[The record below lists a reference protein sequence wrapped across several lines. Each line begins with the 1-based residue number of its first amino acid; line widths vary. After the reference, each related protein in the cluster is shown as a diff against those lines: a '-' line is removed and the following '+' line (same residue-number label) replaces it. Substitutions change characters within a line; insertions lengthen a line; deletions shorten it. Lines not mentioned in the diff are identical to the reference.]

1 VDGVQAYKPAH
12 SDAGGDLYLM
22 DFIGMFGVPLVPFS
36 EYPANGK
43 VVFLPTQAAAD
54 PDILVKVENSLSKK
68 TTVIFTAGFL
78 AKAKDGKQLAELAGV
93 KWPVKIS
100 PVKANTLSVNGR
112 HENVKYGLDLESQL
126 SLSTAE
132 ALLMA
137 NTGVDKIPFFVVN
150 EFDGN
155 KIYTINTHTFSQSDF
170 DAVGEV
176 LLCPKP
182 LGLLEVPK
190 SWANTIRQ
198 AFNAPLGL
206 DLDAPTRIALQP
218 LGMTGWVL
226 HNYNTT
232 PTQFN
237 FVLNESTKGNIIDGF
252 TGDPIAVKNNSI
264 SMDMEP
270 RSRVWLKINK

>member
-1 VDGVQAYKPAH
+1 MDGVHAYKPAH

-36 EYPANGK
+36 EYPANGT

-54 PDILVKVENSLSKK
+54 PDILAKVEKSLSKNA
-68 TTVIFTAGFL
+68 TLIFTAGFL

-100 PVKANTLSVNGR
+100 PVKANTLSLNGR
-112 HENVKYGLDLESQL
+112 RENVKYGLDLESQL

-137 NTGVDKIPFFVVN
+137 NTGADKIPFFVVN
-150 EFDGN
+150 ELDGN

-170 DAVGEV
+170 DRVGEV

-182 LGLLEVPK
+182 LGLLEVPDF
-190 SWANTIRQ
+190 WANTIRQ
-198 AFNAPLGL
+198 AFNSPLGL
-206 DLDAPTRIALQP
+206 ELEAPARITLQP
-218 LGMTGWVL
+218 LGKSGWVL
-226 HNYNTT
+226 HNYNST
-232 PTQFN
+232 PAPIN
-237 FVLNESTKGNIIDGF
+237 FVLNESIRGNIIDGF
-252 TGDPIAVKNNSI
+252 TGDPIAVKNNSLSI
-264 SMDMEP
+264 DMDP